1 MEKSKPPSSSSKDL
15 KTQSTMKSKRGSILP
30 ATNAKD
36 MNRSG
41 KSPLPATKSSTMRNS
56 NLNHSYGGRRPMTAN
71 KGESL
76 RINSPHKLNRTLAG
90 QKTKENTQSAEQK

>member
-1 MEKSKPPSSSSKDL
+1 MEKSKPPSKDL
-15 KTQSTMKSKRGSILP
+15 KTQSTLKAKRGSVLQS
-30 ATNAKD
+30 NVKD
-36 MNRSG
+36 MSRSG

-90 QKTKENTQSAEQK
+90 